1 MSAFDAQKKLEA
13 VIAND
18 VTPGSTS
25 IDTLSSLKLLNSTY
39 DLITS
44 GDANIQKIAKAEIMY
59 LNAAMSA
66 INDNPALSMKFGT
79 GFQAALAVADQLK
92 MRQSERVTSAILDN
106 VLEKATLGKSNDLTL
121 NAAIKK
127 INASAAFPDGR

>member
-1 MSAFDAQKKLEA
+1 MASAAYESQKKLEA

-39 DLITS
+39 DLIKN
-44 GDANIQKIAKAEIMY
+44 GDPAVKKIATEEIAY
-59 LNAAMSA
+59 INCAMEA
-66 INDNPALSMKFGT
+66 INNNPALSMKFGS

-92 MRQSERVTSAILDN
+92 QRQSERVTSSILDKI
-106 VLEKATLGKSNDLTL
+106 LESSTL
-121 NAAIKK
+121 NGDNHLALERAVRKV
-127 INASAAFPDGR
+127 NPETPDDF